1 MGYDA
6 EEGSPPALDPLF
18 AKVNHPHSLAT
29 EGAGQFAQQSVSSV
43 AKDKQTEMPSKARP
57 ATLTCEEEG
66 GLGNGEHALRYGG

>member
-1 MGYDA
+1 MVGYDA

-18 AKVNHPHSLAT
+18 AKVTSLT
-29 EGAGQFAQQSVSSV
+29 VLQLRVLRSVSSV

-66 GLGNGEHALRYGG
+66 RLGNGEHALGYGG